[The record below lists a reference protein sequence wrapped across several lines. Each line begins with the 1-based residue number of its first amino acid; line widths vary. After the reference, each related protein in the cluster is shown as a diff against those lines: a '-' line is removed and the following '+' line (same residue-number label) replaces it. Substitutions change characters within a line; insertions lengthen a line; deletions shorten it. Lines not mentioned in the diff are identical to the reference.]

1 MKLMRYGPTGAE
13 KPGLLDDNGNIRD
26 LSGVV
31 TDIAG
36 EILSDLTALSSV
48 NVSALPVVKE
58 NQRLGGCVSGT
69 GKSIYI
75 GLNYGDRVQDG
86 STKTMVYGV
95 AHLVSY
101 LSPFMTLHLGDVI
114 STGTPPR
121 VGLGF
126 NPSRYLKAG
135 DVVKLGIED
144 LVSQKQECVAHA

>member
-1 MKLMRYGPTGAE
+1 MKLLRYGPIGAE
-13 KPGLLDDNGNIRD
+13 KPGLLDDDGNIRD

-31 TDIAG
+31 NDIAG
-36 EILSDLTALSSV
+36 EILCDLTALSSV

-58 NQRLGGCVSGT
+58 NQRLGGCVGDT
-69 GKSIYI
+69 GKSIHI
-75 GLNYGDRVQDG
+75 ELNYGDRVQDG

-95 AHLVSY
+95 APLVSY

-114 STGTPPR
+114 STGTPPS

-135 DVVKLGIED
+135 DVVKLGIEG